1 MSVIFRGL
9 DQLTGLQRH
18 QSEAAHKD
26 KSNKNEER
34 GREIADLKL
43 TEHESKQGGHQKQPL
58 LNLDGL
64 VVIQIAKNHPGH
76 RQPDGKHHNRFDH
89 AALLEMLGFL
99 SRTAAL
105 EGFTVT

>member
-1 MSVIFRGL
+1 MSVIFGWF

-18 QSEAAHKD
+18 HSETAHKD
-26 KSNKNEER
+26 KGNQNEER

-43 TEHESKQGGHQKQPL
+43 PEHEGKQNGHQKQPL

-64 VVIQIAKNHPGH
+64 VAIEIAKNHPGH

-89 AALLEMLGFL
+89 AALLDMLGFL